1 MKIKKITTEKN
12 VEVEKVNRP
21 KSFEDFV
28 WQEEIKKVL
37 LAAIDSAKKRDHTLG
52 HILFS
57 WESWFGKTTLSQII
71 AHQMWVNIKIIT
83 WYAFSKPAEMISV
96 LNSLSEWDVLFIDE
110 IHRLKPNLEEVLYT
124 AMEDYAIDMIMPDW
138 ANIRVP
144 LNKFTLVWATTKLE
158 SLTSPLKNRFVYK
171 FHFVDYNDLE
181 KRYIIERYL
190 NLCNI
195 NYSQSILE
203 EISQNIIS
211 VPREI
216 SNFCIQ
222 LRDYLIS
229 KGISDSKL
237 DLESWNS
244 FKKWANLQLGWL
256 NHIHQSY
263 LRILKEMNGWPV
275 WLKTISLKLWLNEKA
290 VENDI
295 EPLLLKLWM
304 IEKGSKGRSLI

>member
-21 KSFEDFV
+21 KNFDDFV

-37 LAAIDSAKKRDHTLG
+37 LAAIDSAKKREHTLG

-57 WESWFGKTTLSQII
+57 WESGFGKTTLSQII
-71 AHQMWVNIKIIT
+71 SHQMWVNIKIIT

-96 LNSLSEWDVLFIDE
+96 LNSLSEWDILFIDE

-190 NLCNI
+190 NLCGI

-229 KGISDSKL
+229 KGISDTTL
-237 DLESWNS
+237 DVDSWNS
-244 FKKWANLQLGWL
+244 FKKWANLQLWGL

-295 EPLLLKLWM
+295 EPLLLKLWL
-304 IEKGSKGRSLI
+304 IEKWSKGRSLI